1 MGTLQIG
8 MRFFAVGSVA
18 ARTLAYT
25 VERIDPGNEGYIAM
39 KQPSWFI
46 RGLIPIL
53 VVGVACL
60 GLGSPAQAASPK
72 VGTPCSEKE
81 RGKVIQTKSM
91 KASKSYVVCEWVN
104 EDPHGHHDED
114 KEAHAAGVEPYEGL
128 QWVAR
133 GIINVPAAAGLK
145 PSLVKKIK
153 TSDQLY
159 KVLRS
164 RFRYYEML
172 RPRLE
177 TDRCKIQ
184 GRKAGYGDTDTAGRR
199 GFPIYEMRNDPN
211 YDRYPRMIDDGW
223 TPTSGDIKIF
233 VAVTAPS
240 NALLGRD
247 PSTGEVTTVTYVLEE
262 SRNRMIDDNGS
273 RNLSA
278 WPALADFDE
287 PVAGQP
293 GKFTRTIDVQ
303 GLNRLIN
310 KRFFDLTEQTS
321 IASFVA
327 EQSYGR
333 ALVSGDIGVIQQDPL
348 EGTTTL
354 IMGKD
359 ADGKKK
365 APSEKEQQVAWR
377 AFEAAER
384 SGVDFSQYTQL
395 ASLQLG
401 NNDTN
406 WNLQSWRSSYGGV
419 DSHITLNGKRFRNA
433 FTVSEGKDANMAANV
448 ISHEF
453 GHATGMAD
461 TYGQETVAMSGLG
474 WMDIALTGTFGW
486 TRYIHRWLKDYE
498 VECVPFRENDG
509 PILAKARN
517 QQRQGWYGND
527 GFSKV
532 VKLAPIQEHL
542 TPQEAKSRKHMIVIP
557 LSDTYNYL
565 AQDLADDFGGGQ
577 LSDQEIFDRQARV
590 RPRNEYAAMYSDDKI
605 GTDALIIEN
614 WQSIGSSAALTTQ
627 GRSMG
632 VRGYIINAD
641 DANSNQGWRLSSSSE
656 KAQLAGNYEERR
668 WITHLRDG
676 AQFYN
681 TAGSTRSQ
689 RKAAVDDGVLDQ
701 RGQKI
706 QFIYSAPR
714 MFWDSD
720 DRCDRRIQV
729 ELLDQPSGSAPDLRV
744 RVSIDVADVTGSCE
758 APSSWGDPSVHSL
771 AP

>member
-1 MGTLQIG
+1 MMKL
-8 MRFFAVGSVA
+8 
-18 ARTLAYT
+18 
-25 VERIDPGNEGYIAM
+25 PGLLV
-39 KQPSWFI
+39 
-46 RGLIPIL
+46 RGLVVTL
-53 VVGVACL
+53 VIGLSAI
-60 GLGSPAQAASPK
+60 GLGSPAHAASPK
-72 VGTPCSEKE
+72 VGSLCSEKE

-104 EDPHGHHDED
+104 EDPHDHQHDNKED
-114 KEAHAAGVEPYEGL
+114 HASGDEPYEGL

-145 PSLVKKIK
+145 PSFAKKLK

-159 KVLRS
+159 KALR
-164 RFRYYEML
+164 RRYPLYDQL

-177 TDRCKIQ
+177 TDPCKIQ

-199 GFPIYEMRNDPN
+199 GFPIYEMRNDPD

-233 VAVTAPS
+233 VAVNAPA
-240 NALLGRD
+240 NAQLGKD
-247 PSTGEVTTVTYVLEE
+247 SSTGDVTTVTYVLEE
-262 SRNRMIDDNGS
+262 SRSRMINDNGS
-273 RNLSA
+273 RNLSD
-278 WPALADFDE
+278 WPALAEFDE
-287 PVAGQP
+287 PVVGQLAP
-293 GKFTRTIDVQ
+293 TGRFTRTIDVQ
-303 GLNRLIN
+303 GLNQLIN

-333 ALVSGDIGVIQQDPL
+333 ALVSGDIGVIKQDPL

-354 IMGKD
+354 ITASNGTK
-359 ADGKKK
+359 
-365 APSEKEQQVAWR
+365 PNEKEQQVAWR
-377 AFEAAER
+377 AFEAAKR

-401 NNDTN
+401 NNDTS
-406 WNLQSWRSSYGGV
+406 WNLQSWRSTYDGI

-461 TYGQETVAMSGLG
+461 TYGQQTVAMTGLG
-474 WMDIALTGTFGW
+474 WMDVVDTGAFGW

-532 VKLAPIQEHL
+532 VKLAPLQEHL
-542 TPQEAKSRKHMIVIP
+542 SLSDSKTRKHMIVIP
-557 LSDTYNYL
+557 LSDTYNYITY
-565 AQDLADDFGGGQ
+565 DVADVFFGGGQ
-577 LSDQEIFDRQARV
+577 LSDQEIFDRQGRV
-590 RPRNEYAAMYSDDKI
+590 RPRSEYAAMYSDDKI

-614 WQSIGSSAALTTQ
+614 WQPIGSSAALTTQ

-632 VRGYIINAD
+632 VRGYVINAD
-641 DANSNQGWRLSSSSE
+641 DASSHQGWRLSSSSE

-676 AQFYN
+676 AQYYL
-681 TAGSTRSQ
+681 TDGSNRDQ
-689 RKAAVDDGVLDQ
+689 RRVAVDDGVLDQ
-701 RGQKI
+701 RGQKL
-706 QFIYSAPR
+706 QFIYSAPS
-714 MFWDSD
+714 MFADSGV
-720 DRCDRRIQV
+720 RCDRRIQV

-744 RVSIDVADVTGSCE
+744 KVSIDVADVTGSCE
-758 APSSWGDPSVHSL
+758 APTTWGDPSVHSL
-771 AP
+771 GP

>member
-1 MGTLQIG
+1 MIK
-8 MRFFAVGSVA
+8 
-18 ARTLAYT
+18 
-25 VERIDPGNEGYIAM
+25 IPGLLV
-39 KQPSWFI
+39 
-46 RGLIPIL
+46 RGLVVTL
-53 VVGVACL
+53 VIGL
-60 GLGSPAQAASPK
+60 STIGLGSPALAASPK

-91 KASKSYVVCEWVN
+91 KASRSYVVCEWVN
-104 EDPHGHHDED
+104 EDPHDHQHDD
-114 KEAHAAGVEPYEGL
+114 KKDHASGDEPYEGL

-145 PSLVKKIK
+145 PSFAKKLK

-159 KVLRS
+159 TALRR
-164 RFRYYEML
+164 RFSLYDQL

-184 GRKAGYGDTDTAGRR
+184 GRKAGYGDTDIAGRR
-199 GFPIYEMRNDPN
+199 GFPIWEMRNDPS

-233 VAVTAPS
+233 VAVNAPA
-240 NALLGRD
+240 NAQLGRD
-247 PSTGEVTTVTYVLEE
+247 PSTGEVATVTYILEE
-262 SRNRMIDDNGS
+262 SRNRMIDDDGS
-273 RNLSA
+273 RNLSD

-287 PVAGQP
+287 PIVGQP
-293 GKFTRTIDVQ
+293 GRFTRTIDVQ
-303 GLNRLIN
+303 GLNQLIN

-354 IMGKD
+354 ITASNGDK
-359 ADGKKK
+359 
-365 APSEKEQQVAWR
+365 PNEKEQQVAWR
-377 AFEAAER
+377 AFEAAES
-384 SGVDFSQYTQL
+384 SGVDFSRYTQL

-401 NNDTN
+401 NNDTS
-406 WNLQSWRSSYGGV
+406 WNLQSWRSTYDGI
-419 DSHITLNGKRFRNA
+419 DSHITLDGKRFRNA

-461 TYGQETVAMSGLG
+461 TYGQETVAMTGLG
-474 WMDIALTGTFGW
+474 WMDVVDTGAFGW

-542 TPQEAKSRKHMIVIP
+542 SLSDSKTRKHMIVIP

-590 RPRNEYAAMYSDDKI
+590 RPRSEYAAMYADDKI

-614 WQSIGSSAALTTQ
+614 WQPIGSSAALTTQ

-676 AQFYN
+676 AQYYL
-681 TAGSTRSQ
+681 TDGSDRDQ
-689 RKAAVDDGVLDQ
+689 RKAAVDDGVLNQ
-701 RGQKI
+701 RGQKL

-720 DRCDRRIQV
+720 DSCDRRIQV

-744 RVSIDVADVTGSCE
+744 KVSIDVADVTGSCE
-758 APSSWGDPSVHSL
+758 TPSTWGDPSVHSVG
-771 AP
+771 P